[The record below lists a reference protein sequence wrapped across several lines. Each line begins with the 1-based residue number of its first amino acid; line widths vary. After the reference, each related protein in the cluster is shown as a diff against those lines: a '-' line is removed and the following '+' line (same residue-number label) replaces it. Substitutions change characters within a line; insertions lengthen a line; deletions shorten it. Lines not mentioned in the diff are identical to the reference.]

1 MPESSLERGLR
12 ETKEMALKF
21 DSSLKIINR
30 KNEQNLNNYN
40 QIKQKHPY
48 YQI

>member
-21 DSSLKIINR
+21 DSSLKRINR
-30 KNEQNLNNYN
+30 NNELNINNNN
-40 QIKQKHPY
+40 QIK
-48 YQI
+48 